1 MKLILRRSI
10 IKIIVAVILGLTTT
24 VSVLAAVE
32 LLYFRA
38 EPGDQKVFLQWDSG
52 SETDTLGYLIYR
64 KTENGIYSIITPTID
79 GPIILLRTD
88 STIPY
93 MVTDTNVTNGV
104 KYWYKLTGI
113 EKSNPNPVLLQEVTV
128 IPGVSTPTPTPT
140 PTPTS
145 TSTSAVAQNPT
156 PTSTRTPTKTVNSA
170 IKTSKPTKTK
180 IVPSSTATRSNT
192 IIGQPTSPPLNPAP
206 TGTLT
211 PEGDSQPVDD
221 AQSQSPEIDTPTLEP
236 LPSLAL
242 VFADTPA
249 YGEQPTLTPAAPT
262 HPAKQNSSWISK
274 KGLTIVGLLG
284 VIWLGLGGWF
294 FFSFKR
300 ME

>member
-1 MKLILRRSI
+1 
-10 IKIIVAVILGLTTT
+10 
-24 VSVLAAVE
+24 
-32 LLYFRA
+32 
-38 EPGDQKVFLQWDSG
+38 
-52 SETDTLGYLIYR
+52 
-64 KTENGIYSIITPTID
+64 
-79 GPIILLRTD
+79 
-88 STIPY
+88 
-93 MVTDTNVTNGV
+93 
-104 KYWYKLTGI
+104 
-113 EKSNPNPVLLQEVTV
+113 
-128 IPGVSTPTPTPT
+128 
-140 PTPTS
+140 
-145 TSTSAVAQNPT
+145 
-156 PTSTRTPTKTVNSA
+156 
-170 IKTSKPTKTK
+170 
-180 IVPSSTATRSNT
+180 
-192 IIGQPTSPPLNPAP
+192 
-206 TGTLT
+206 
-211 PEGDSQPVDD
+211 VDD